1 MKKSTI
7 FVQNCFIS
15 EKKVLLSTSSQM
27 FSTID
32 HPIFINFQGIH
43 LDPCPA
49 VPSYAQLCPV
59 VPSPENRS
67 PKRSWAR
74 MPRWS
79 VSKLRS
85 HPSLGAGGSGWPWD
99 PGMVLCEAERNA
111 TAEVKVPGLSL
122 QSMLVQQ
129 VQQALSK
136 LSSILGQSLLSQHFL
151 KEKALT
157 ERC

>member
-7 FVQNCFIS
+7 FVQNCFVS
-15 EKKVLLSTSSQM
+15 EKKVLFSTSSQPLTIQ
-27 FSTID
+27 FSS
-32 HPIFINFQGIH
+32 IFKVSILTH
-43 LDPCPA
+43 
-49 VPSYAQLCPV
+49 AQLCPAM
-59 VPSPENRS
+59 PSCAPERRS

-85 HPSLGAGGSGWPWD
+85 HPSLGAGGGSGWPWD
-99 PGMVLCEAERNA
+99 PGMVLWEAERNA

-129 VQQALSK
+129 VQQAVS
-136 LSSILGQSLLSQHFL
+136 
-151 KEKALT
+151 
-157 ERC
+157 